1 MTSAQGIT
9 FEPRP
14 SAALT
19 RFLALIVL
27 AGAVAPWPTSLPLAV
42 RACLSLGALAF
53 GAWRVAR
60 YRRPPLRAVQWL
72 PGGAWLAVDRHGVP
86 FSAEPR
92 SARVVG
98 EWVFLR
104 LFWHRGHASLA
115 LGPDNMNADT
125 LRVLRIRLGPG

>member
-1 MTSAQGIT
+1 M
-9 FEPRP
+9 P
-14 SAALT
+14 
-19 RFLALIVL
+19 
-27 AGAVAPWPTSLPLAV
+27 VA
-42 RACLSLGALAF
+42 
-53 GAWRVAR
+53 
-60 YRRPPLRAVQWL
+60 WL